1 MNGGKTDWPK
11 LIFFLIFFICIVI
24 GGALMRSMEEV
35 MKPVVLSVF
44 MSFIFFAPVKALNR
58 KFKIPWSLGIT
69 IVFVVFFAF
78 FFGLGNIIVA
88 SFKSILDKAPEYEE
102 RFQSVSL
109 SLSTL
114 FMQNQDS
121 KVFDLLGIER
131 QQTLAQ
137 YLLHS
142 FDIMKMLKSFAVE
155 FTGTLL
161 NFSKTLFFVV
171 LFSFFL
177 LTEMQYTLKKTSKV
191 ISRKHRFRILKIIRK
206 TTTDVTQYI
215 SIKFVMS
222 LISGAYVTLVC
233 AIFKMDFAIIWG
245 FLSFILNFIP
255 KFGSLIAWAI
265 TTVFS
270 VVLFYPSPLPIIFTS
285 ALIIVENIVI
295 GNLIEPKIE
304 GKNLDLS
311 PFVILVSLSIWGWI
325 WGFMGLLL
333 AVPLTVSMKIICENI
348 SFLKPIAIFLGGMAP
363 DHEKPEEEELPSE
376 TSHQEI

>member
-1 MNGGKTDWPK
+1 MNGGKTDWAK

-44 MSFIFFAPVKALNR
+44 MSFIFFAPVKALNM

-88 SFKSILDKAPEYEE
+88 SFKSIFDKAPEYEE

-109 SLSTL
+109 SLSNL

-121 KVFDLLGIER
+121 KVFELLGIER